1 MGKKVIKRIN
11 LTKLESCPIKGK
23 PWEYIFFVD
32 MEGHST
38 DASIREV
45 MSDLGRNA
53 LFLKLL
59 GSYPQRSQ

>member
-1 MGKKVIKRIN
+1 M
-11 LTKLESCPIKGK
+11 KGK

-38 DASIREV
+38 DGPIREV
-45 MSDLGRNA
+45 MSDLGQNA

-59 GSYPQRSQ
+59 GSYPQRPW